1 MRQRRCFGARPSRGV
16 AGRHCACAGSPHTF
30 PDNDSLSRV
39 SRHTGRARAHTR
51 ALACAFV
58 QSTMADG
65 AAAGGSSGGA
75 PSVFA
80 SAKSARQALL
90 LATQALSVNDAAL
103 REAYENSS
111 AIPEESRFGGHNGR
125 RPLERGTGPCGNG
138 DADGPRAAS
147 AECMRQA
154 LLLVTQAL
162 GVTAAEVREARANAS
177 SKARPFI
184 PLQQDFPL
192 EDIPLLS
199 EEQRRRVTFN
209 LPPDFWTKFGTQ

>member
-1 MRQRRCFGARPSRGV
+1 
-16 AGRHCACAGSPHTF
+16 
-30 PDNDSLSRV
+30 
-39 SRHTGRARAHTR
+39 
-51 ALACAFV
+51 
-58 QSTMADG
+58 MADA
-65 AAAGGSSGGA
+65 AAAGGSSGAA

-125 RPLERGTGPCGNG
+125 RPLERGTGPHGNG

-147 AECMRQA
+147 AERMRQA

-162 GVTAAEVREARANAS
+162 GVTAAEVREARANAREK
-177 SKARPFI
+177 KAMPFI
-184 PLQQDFPL
+184 SLHEDFPL

-199 EEQRRRVTFN
+199 AEERNYCTVN
-209 LPPDFWTKFGTQ
+209 LPADFWTKFGTQ